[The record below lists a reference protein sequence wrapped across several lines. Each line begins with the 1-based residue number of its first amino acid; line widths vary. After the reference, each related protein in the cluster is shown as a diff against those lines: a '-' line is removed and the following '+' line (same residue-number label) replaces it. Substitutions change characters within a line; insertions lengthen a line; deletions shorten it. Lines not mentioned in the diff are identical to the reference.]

1 VRHDGEFDPA
11 TGSVTPTRSSR
22 LGTIRLAS
30 GPDPSPDQAAIEQ
43 ALLEGVREHGLDLL
57 PWDERARQFRAR
69 GEFAHRFDPT
79 IVSLSDAMLVER
91 LEEWLAPLLTG
102 KRRLAD
108 VPFLSPALEQLLG
121 YDAARKLD
129 RLMPPEFISPA
140 GSRHTI
146 DYSADGGPI
155 VEVRAQA
162 LFGLSQHPMIA
173 NGTVP
178 LTLA

>member
-1 VRHDGEFDPA
+1 M
-11 TGSVTPTRSSR
+11 
-22 LGTIRLAS
+22 
-30 GPDPSPDQAAIEQ
+30 
-43 ALLEGVREHGLDLL
+43 REHGLDLL

-173 NGTVP
+173 NGTCR
-178 LTLA
+178 